1 MTNLIHCGE
10 MSHLSKAKII
20 NLWGMESYAFAMSNH
35 IVAKVDLWV
44 LASFRA
50 CQTMERCSQQ
60 PGTFSIQPFWI
71 ELLMNLLLYIKWI
84 SRRLEIR
91 LKKSFPSTFKRAI
104 GRKSESLVSDGVLT
118 LGIYIFWALR
128 HCIGISHLL
137 KQAWKILKRNWLVF
151 GYFL

>member
-1 MTNLIHCGE
+1 
-10 MSHLSKAKII
+10 
-20 NLWGMESYAFAMSNH
+20 MEPYAFAMSNH

-71 ELLMNLLLYIKWI
+71 ELLMNLFLYTKWI

-91 LKKSFPSTFKRAI
+91 MKKSFPSTFKRAI
-104 GRKSESLVSDGVLT
+104 GRKSGSLVSDGVLT
-118 LGIYIFWALR
+118 LYLEYISLEHFAIVLGFRTFWNKHEKLWKEIGLFLDIFCKPCKVCHLVQVLR
-128 HCIGISHLL
+128 HFY
-137 KQAWKILKRNWLVF
+137 V
-151 GYFL
+151 